1 MVQYRVRQEW
11 ALKIISTILNGWV
24 YGRVTIICL
33 PNHNL
38 RCFRYVGEDL
48 GANMGGLINMGDA
61 KCPHQVI
68 RPFLTKELFLPGP
81 RPSLALG
88 YVVRDPGVRNC
99 QKPEIAI

>member
-1 MVQYRVRQEW
+1 MAGCVVRCIVWQKLGVVVFCVVGLPPP
-11 ALKIISTILNGWV
+11 ASRIIIT
-24 YGRVTIICL
+24 
-33 PNHNL
+33 
-38 RCFRYVGEDL
+38 CFRYVGEDL